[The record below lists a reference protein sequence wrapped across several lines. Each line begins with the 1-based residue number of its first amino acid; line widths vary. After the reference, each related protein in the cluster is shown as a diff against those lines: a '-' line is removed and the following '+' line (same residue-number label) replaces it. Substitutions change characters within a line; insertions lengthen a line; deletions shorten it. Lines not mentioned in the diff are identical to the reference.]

1 MDSSISG
8 LNTVQSPMIVSRKL
22 LLWMGIISI
31 FAGVG
36 CVAADLILQYDPQG
50 NYSLTTPAPLTI
62 ALWRVFV
69 GSFLGVFCIPL
80 EIAGYWVVC
89 TVLTKTAPR
98 LFRVLFWIIS
108 YGIVIGTVF
117 HGSFLALILVEQAA
131 HNATG
136 ATQATLLHLQNM
148 LIVFILPLGVFFE
161 ICYFILWGI
170 VVGTILCNKTRYP
183 KWFVLFVPV
192 LGSLVI
198 TGIVQSHII
207 PVLGNI
213 LYPTVLSLPHLCFFT
228 LSTLYL
234 RRHLDGKA

>member
-1 MDSSISG
+1 MNSSIPE
-8 LNTVQSPMIVSRKL
+8 LKAVQQPVIVSRKL

-31 FAGVG
+31 FAAVG

-108 YGIVIGTVF
+108 YGIVIGTIF
-117 HGSFLALILVEQAA
+117 HGSFLALILVEQAT

-136 ATQATLLHLQNM
+136 AAQATLLHLQNT

-170 VVGTILCNKTRYP
+170 VIVTILRSRTRYP
-183 KWFVLFVPV
+183 KWFVLFAPAV
-192 LGSLVI
+192 GSLII
-198 TGIVQSHII
+198 TFIGQSHSI

-213 LYPTVLSLPHLCFFT
+213 LYPTVLSLPHLCFFI

-234 RRHLDGKA
+234 RKKFACKD